1 MICLIDLLL
10 FLFDDDI
17 GGLFIVSPMKIFEQT
32 VELLLYSF
40 LVLDRER
47 RKKRKKKDKQRA

>member
-47 RKKRKKKDKQRA
+47 RKKRKKKGKQRA